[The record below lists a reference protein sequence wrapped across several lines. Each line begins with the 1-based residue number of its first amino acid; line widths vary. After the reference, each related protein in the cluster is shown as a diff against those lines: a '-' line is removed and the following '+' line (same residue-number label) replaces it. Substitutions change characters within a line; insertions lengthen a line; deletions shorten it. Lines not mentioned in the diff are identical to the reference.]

1 MKKTKV
7 LIYVPQLLET
17 GGIES
22 HIKEFTKT
30 FAHSSFEL
38 YLLVANFKGNKET
51 KKYYQSLCKKV
62 ILIQN
67 KNAFYRLLNLFVIT
81 CLLKFQRFNFLYT
94 NGQGKSIYLLR
105 KILGKSLKWIHHH
118 HTSGDLE
125 DQKTW
130 PNEYKIVMQTC
141 DKLIACAEPNAL
153 EIMDFTK
160 RNVVVVPC
168 FSRQLNYKKNNP
180 QPEGKVKLGYFG
192 RLIKEKGVDLICQL
206 SMDSDL
212 SEIEFYI
219 WGKGEKYPPSFFNSF
234 KVTYMGSFTTK
245 EELNLV
251 IEQIDGFILLS
262 QHPEGLPI
270 SLLEVM
276 SSGLP
281 WLATNRGGIKS
292 LSTDS
297 NLNFL
302 LPYQSDYEETKKSLL
317 TFARKIKLG
326 NTNRENQIN
335 KYLSSY
341 SSEVIHKKWET
352 IFS

>member
-22 HIKEFTKT
+22 HIKEFSRNFVHPT
-30 FAHSSFEL
+30 FEL
-38 YLLVANFKGNKET
+38 YLLVANFKGDKET
-51 KKYYQSLCKKV
+51 KKHYQSICKKV
-62 ILIQN
+62 YLIHN
-67 KNAFYRLLNLFVIT
+67 KNAFYRLLNLFVISFV
-81 CLLKFQRFNFLYT
+81 LKFEHFNFLYT
-94 NGQGKSIYLLR
+94 NGQGKSIYLLK
-105 KILGKSLKWIHHH
+105 KILGNGPKWIHHH
-118 HTSGDLE
+118 HTSGDSE

-130 PNEYKIVMQTC
+130 PNEYQIVMKTC
-141 DKLIACAEPNAL
+141 DTLIACAEPNAIDIL
-153 EIMDFTK
+153 NCTK
-160 RNVVVVPC
+160 RNVMVVPC
-168 FSRQLNYKKNNP
+168 FSMQLNSKKYDS
-180 QPEGKVKLGYFG
+180 QSVGKIKLGYFG

-206 SMDSDL
+206 SVDSDL
-212 SEIEFYI
+212 SDIEFYI
-219 WGKGEKYPPSFFNSF
+219 WGKGEDYPPSFFNPYKIS
-234 KVTYMGSFTTK
+234 YMGHFSSK
-245 EELNLV
+245 QELNSV

-292 LSTDS
+292 LSTDP

-302 LPYQSDYEETKKSLL
+302 LPFQSDYEETKKSLL
-317 TFARKIKLG
+317 TFSRKIKLG
-326 NTNRENQIN
+326 NSNKENQIN
-335 KYLSSY
+335 KYLSTY
-341 SSEVIHKKWET
+341 SSEVILKQWET